1 MGMSGNE
8 FQPFL
13 DFPGMGGIE
22 IIELI
27 TVNYVINYIT
37 LSFKSTG
44 KNLPI
49 VHTTLSLIGKVT
61 INQPEFFIVCFADRT
76 TNRPITCWPNVAQ
89 VPPLI
94 TSVSKYAN
102 SATRLIVNAISH
114 LFV

>member
-22 IIELI
+22 VTELI
-27 TVNYVINYIT
+27 AVNYVINYIM

-49 VHTTLSLIGKVT
+49 VHTTLSLIGKAP
-61 INQPEFFIVCFADRT
+61 INRRFSLSR
-76 TNRPITCWPNVAQ
+76 
-89 VPPLI
+89 
-94 TSVSKYAN
+94 
-102 SATRLIVNAISH
+102 
-114 LFV
+114 